1 MSRRAEARSFI
12 TIGDALKELRADFP
26 DVTISKI
33 RFLEA
38 EGLIEPERTP
48 SGYRKFSTG
57 DLARLRHVLQLQR
70 DHFMPLK
77 VIRQRL
83 EDFDPDLRMD
93 LHPKTRPNRSPRVQ
107 PGARPAIPPP
117 PPEEEDFA
125 GFETGVSL
133 SLEELAAS
141 SGVDRG
147 QLQELEEYGLID
159 SQRAGGA
166 SGYDEDDLLIARIA
180 RDFAKFGIEPRHLKM
195 YRNFVDRE
203 FALFEQV
210 VGPRSRTGAPDGRR
224 QQSMTELA
232 RLSKRLKQILLRTS
246 LRSHIDQ

>member
-1 MSRRAEARSFI
+1 M

-48 SGYRKFSTG
+48 SGYRKFSSG

-83 EDFDPDLRMD
+83 EDFDPDLRID
-93 LHPKTRPNRSPRVQ
+93 AQPRVRPNSFSEGQ
-107 PGARPAIPPP
+107 PGAAPAVPPP
-117 PPEEEDFA
+117 PHEEEDVA
-125 GFETGVSL
+125 GFERGVSL
-133 SLEELAAS
+133 SLDELAMS
-141 SGVDRG
+141 SGVDRT
-147 QLQELEEYGLID
+147 QLQELEEYGLIE
-159 SQRAGGA
+159 SQRVAGA
-166 SGYDEDDLLIARIA
+166 SGYDEDDLLVARIA

-210 VGPRSRTGAPDGRR
+210 VGPRSRSGTRDGRR

-246 LRSHIDQ
+246 LRDHIEH

>member
-1 MSRRAEARSFI
+1 MSQRAQTRSFM
-12 TIGDALKELRADFP
+12 TIGDVLKELRADFP

-48 SGYRKFSTG
+48 SGYRKFSDG

-83 EDFDPDLRMD
+83 EDFDPDM
-93 LHPKTRPNRSPRVQ
+93 RPD
-107 PGARPAIPPP
+107 ARPAGAVAVQQAPPPP
-117 PPEEEDFA
+117 PPEGENFA
-125 GFETGVSL
+125 GLNTGMSL
-133 SLEELAAS
+133 TLDELASS
-141 SGVDRG
+141 SGVDAG
-147 QLQELEEYGLID
+147 HLQELEEYGLIEA
-159 SQRAGGA
+159 QRDERQP
-166 SGYDEDDLLIARIA
+166 GYDEDDLLVARIA
-180 RDFAKFGIEPRHLKM
+180 RDFAKYGIEPRHLKM
-195 YRNFVDRE
+195 YRHFVDRE

-210 VGPRSRTGAPDGRR
+210 VGPRSRTGGPDGRR

-232 RLSKRLKQILLRTS
+232 RLSKRLKHILLRTS
-246 LRSHIDQ
+246 LRAHIGD

>member
-1 MSRRAEARSFI
+1 M

-48 SGYRKFSTG
+48 SGYRKFSSG

-83 EDFDPDLRMD
+83 EDFDPDLRAAFQPD
-93 LHPKTRPNRSPRVQ
+93 APSNSSPDSSGAQ
-107 PGARPAIPPP
+107 PALPPP

-125 GFETGVSL
+125 GFETGMSL
-133 SLEELAAS
+133 SLEELATS
-141 SGVDRG
+141 SGVDRDR
-147 QLQELEEYGLID
+147 LQELEEYGLIE
-159 SQRAGGA
+159 SRHGSGA
-166 SGYDEDDLLIARIA
+166 SGYDEDDLLVARVA
-180 RDFAKFGIEPRHLKM
+180 REFAKFGIEPRHLKM
-195 YRNFVDRE
+195 YRNFADRE

-210 VGPRSRTGAPDGRR
+210 VGPRSRTGVPDGRR
-224 QQSMTELA
+224 QQSMAELA
-232 RLSKRLKQILLRTS
+232 KLSKRLKHILLRTS
-246 LRSHIDQ
+246 LRSHLGD

>member
-1 MSRRAEARSFI
+1 MSQRAQARSFM

-48 SGYRKFSTG
+48 SGYRKFSSG

-83 EDFDPDLRMD
+83 EDFDPDLRAA
-93 LHPKTRPNRSPRVQ
+93 LQ
-107 PGARPAIPPP
+107 PDASSNSSSKAQPALPPP

-125 GFETGVSL
+125 GFETGMSL
-133 SLEELAAS
+133 SLEELATS
-141 SGVDRG
+141 SGMDRDR
-147 QLQELEEYGLID
+147 LQELEEYGLIE
-159 SQRAGGA
+159 SRHGSGA
-166 SGYDEDDLLIARIA
+166 SGYDEDDLLVARIA

-224 QQSMTELA
+224 QQSMAELA
-232 RLSKRLKQILLRTS
+232 RLSKRLKQILLRTN
-246 LRSHIDQ
+246 LRSHGGD

>member
-1 MSRRAEARSFI
+1 M
-12 TIGDALKELRADFP
+12 TIGDVLKELRADFP

-83 EDFDPDLRMD
+83 EEFDPDVRND
-93 LHPKTRPNRSPRVQ
+93 
-107 PGARPAIPPP
+107 ARPAGAVAVQHAPPP
-117 PPEEEDFA
+117 PPEEDDFA
-125 GFETGVSL
+125 GFDSGMSL
-133 SLEELAAS
+133 SLEELASS
-141 SGVDRG
+141 SGVDAVR
-147 QLQELEEYGLID
+147 LQELEEYGLIEA
-159 SQRAGGA
+159 QRVGRRA
-166 SGYDEDDLLIARIA
+166 GYDEDDLLVARIA
-180 RDFAKFGIEPRHLKM
+180 RDFAKYGIEPRHLKM
-195 YRNFVDRE
+195 YRHFVDRE
-203 FALFEQV
+203 LALFEQV
-210 VGPRSRTGAPDGRR
+210 VGPRSRTGGPDGRR

-232 RLSKRLKQILLRTS
+232 KLSKRLKHILLRTS
-246 LRSHIDQ
+246 LRAQIGD

>member
-1 MSRRAEARSFI
+1 M

-48 SGYRKFSTG
+48 SGYRKFSSG

-83 EDFDPDLRMD
+83 EDFDPDLRVD
-93 LHPKTRPNRSPRVQ
+93 AQPRARSNSSSEGQPGVQ
-107 PGARPAIPPP
+107 PAVPPP
-117 PPEEEDFA
+117 PPEEEDVA

-133 SLEELAAS
+133 SLDELAAS
-141 SGVDRG
+141 SGVDRS
-147 QLQELEEYGLID
+147 QLQELEEYGLIEPHHV
-159 SQRAGGA
+159 GGA
-166 SGYDEDDLLIARIA
+166 SGYDEDDLLVARIA

-210 VGPRSRTGAPDGRR
+210 VGPRSRTGTPDGRR

-232 RLSKRLKQILLRTS
+232 RLSKRLKHILLRTR
-246 LRSHIDQ
+246 LRSHIER

>member
-1 MSRRAEARSFI
+1 M
-12 TIGDALKELRADFP
+12 TIGDALKELRSDFP

-77 VIRQRL
+77 VIRQRM
-83 EDFDPDLRMD
+83 EDFDPDLRAASQ
-93 LHPKTRPNRSPRVQ
+93 LNSQPNSSGSPEAHETAQ
-107 PGARPAIPPP
+107 PPP
-117 PPEEEDFA
+117 FEEEDFA
-125 GFETGVSL
+125 GLETGMSL

-147 QLQELEEYGLID
+147 TLQELEEYGLIEA
-159 SQRAGGA
+159 QRVRGA
-166 SGYDEDDLLIARIA
+166 FGYDEDDLLVARIA
-180 RDFAKFGIEPRHLKM
+180 REFAKFGIEPRHLKM

-203 FALFEQV
+203 LALFEQV
-210 VGPRSRTGAPDGRR
+210 VGPRSRTGISDGRR
-224 QQSMTELA
+224 QQSMSELA
-232 RLSKRLKQILLRTS
+232 KLSKRLKHILLRTS
-246 LRSHIDQ
+246 LRSHLGD

>member
-1 MSRRAEARSFI
+1 M
-12 TIGDALKELRADFP
+12 TIGDVLKELRADFP

-83 EDFDPDLRMD
+83 EDFDPDDMGADAQPARAVA
-93 LHPKTRPNRSPRVQ
+93 LHQ
-107 PGARPAIPPP
+107 AAPPP
-117 PPEEEDFA
+117 PPVPPEEEDFVRFDA
-125 GFETGVSL
+125 GISL
-133 SLEELAAS
+133 TLEELASS
-141 SGVDRG
+141 SGVDAG
-147 QLQELEEYGLID
+147 QLQELEEYGLIEP
-159 SQRAGGA
+159 QRLGKRP
-166 SGYDEDDLLIARIA
+166 GYDEDDLLVARIA
-180 RDFAKFGIEPRHLKM
+180 RDFAKYGIEPRHLKM
-195 YRNFVDRE
+195 YRHFVDRE

-232 RLSKRLKQILLRTS
+232 KLSKRLKHILLRTT
-246 LRSHIDQ
+246 LRAQIGD

>member
-1 MSRRAEARSFI
+1 M
-12 TIGDALKELRADFP
+12 TIGDVLKELRADFP

-48 SGYRKFSTG
+48 SGYRKFSSA

-83 EDFDPDLRMD
+83 EDFDPDRRAD
-93 LHPKTRPNRSPRVQ
+93 IRPVPTAASGGGLERV
-107 PGARPAIPPP
+107 APPP
-117 PPEEEDFA
+117 PPEEDEFA
-125 GFETGVSL
+125 GFETGMSL
-133 SLEELAAS
+133 TLDELAQS
-141 SGVDRG
+141 SGVESG
-147 QLQELEEYGLID
+147 QLKELEEYGLIESSRVD
-159 SQRAGGA
+159 GRRT
-166 SGYDEDDLLIARIA
+166 YDEDDLLVARIA
-180 RDFAKFGIEPRHLKM
+180 RDFGKYGIQPRHLKM
-195 YRNFVDRE
+195 YRHFVDRE

-210 VGPRSRTGAPDGRR
+210 VGPRSNRGGGGDGRR

-232 RLSKRLKQILLRTS
+232 KLSKRLKQILLRTS
-246 LRSHIDQ
+246 LKGQLRE

>member
-1 MSRRAEARSFI
+1 MSQRTQTRSFM
-12 TIGDALKELRADFP
+12 TIGDVLKELRADFP

-48 SGYRKFSTG
+48 SGYRKFSVG

-83 EDFDPDLRMD
+83 EDFVPDM
-93 LHPKTRPNRSPRVQ
+93 RPD
-107 PGARPAIPPP
+107 ARPAGAVAVRQPPP

-125 GFETGVSL
+125 GLNTGMSL
-133 SLEELAAS
+133 TLDELASS
-141 SGVDRG
+141 SGVDAGR
-147 QLQELEEYGLID
+147 LQELEEYGLIEA
-159 SQRAGGA
+159 QRVGRRP
-166 SGYDEDDLLIARIA
+166 GYDEDDLLVARIA
-180 RDFAKFGIEPRHLKM
+180 HDFAKYGIEPRHLKM
-195 YRNFVDRE
+195 YRHFVDRE

-210 VGPRSRTGAPDGRR
+210 VGPRSRTGGLDGRR

-232 RLSKRLKQILLRTS
+232 RLSKRLKHILLRTS
-246 LRSHIDQ
+246 LRAHIGD

>member
-1 MSRRAEARSFI
+1 MSQRAQARSFM
-12 TIGDALKELRADFP
+12 TIGDALKELRSDFP

-48 SGYRKFSTG
+48 SGYRKFSPG

-83 EDFDPDLRMD
+83 EDFDPDRRAGMQPNLQPD
-93 LHPKTRPNRSPRVQ
+93 AQSNSSPQVHPAV
-107 PGARPAIPPP
+107 PPP

-125 GFETGVSL
+125 GFETGMSL
-133 SLEELAAS
+133 SLEELATS
-141 SGVDRG
+141 SGMDRDR
-147 QLQELEEYGLID
+147 LQELEDYGLIE
-159 SQRAGGA
+159 SQHVGGA
-166 SGYDEDDLLIARIA
+166 SGYDEDDLLVARIA

-195 YRNFVDRE
+195 YRNFVNRE
-203 FALFEQV
+203 FALFEQI
-210 VGPRSRTGAPDGRR
+210 VGPRRTGAPDGRR

-246 LRSHIDQ
+246 LRSHVGD